1 MSKAYVALIADAV
14 DSRSLSPAA
23 RATLQSDLRDYLRD
37 LNRTYRRDLVARF
50 AITLG
55 DELQCLLRDGRAVWE
70 ISHQIRHAF
79 PEVDWIAACGL
90 GPITTK
96 LSVDAQPPADE
107 VDGPCFHEAR
117 AALEVAKR
125 ERRIIAFGGFA
136 NPMLNT
142 FGAYYSALWWS
153 WTATQRKQANEWRLR
168 AKTEARL
175 PARLRTQRREPS
187 ALSHL
192 RRRMA
197 WPLVAEGDRMFRSLL
212 EAS

>member
-1 MSKAYVALIADAV
+1 MSKAYVVLIADAV

-23 RATLQSDLRDYLRD
+23 RATLQSDLHDYLRD

-55 DELQCLLRDGRAVWE
+55 DELQCLLRDGRAVWA
-70 ISHQIRHAF
+70 IGHQIRHAF

-96 LSVDAQPPADE
+96 LSVDAPPPADE

-125 ERRIIAFGGFA
+125 ERRILAFGGFT
-136 NPMLNT
+136 NPLLDA
-142 FGAYYSALWWS
+142 FGAYYSALYWS
-153 WTATQRKQANEWRLR
+153 WTATQRKQANEWRLW
-168 AKTEARL
+168 AKSKARL
-175 PARLRTQRREPS
+175 PAKLLTQRREPS

-197 WPLVAEGDRMFRSLL
+197 WPLVAAGDKMFRSLL